1 MFIPGREYHKE
12 DIYKILSVPKEK
24 QKGSWNT
31 GYARYEGAYYIFANI
46 GIAGRTGHDYDN
58 KWESE
63 EKNVLIWYGK
73 NRSHLGQKSIKE
85 LLDKKVLVHIFTREK
100 ERGLFFYR
108 GLGIPREHK
117 EVENKPIMI
126 VWDIIKTTGE
136 READEIIEEFIISG
150 KEASNDEVK
159 RLVTSVR
166 RVRDGQ
172 RKLKE
177 RLMKLYDGCC
187 CITGSAVEDVLIGCH
202 IEPHKI
208 KGNNH
213 STNALLLRAD
223 VHILFDKN
231 LIGIEPDTL
240 IIRVAEK
247 LRGSEYEYLDGMVL
261 RARKDGERPDRK
273 ALEERWQEFEK
284 SLILV

>member
-1 MFIPGREYHKE
+1 MFIPGREYHKA
-12 DIYKILSVPKEK
+12 DIYKILSVPKER

-31 GYARYEGAYYIFANI
+31 GYARYDGAYYIFANI

-58 KWESE
+58 KWGSE
-63 EKNVLIWYGK
+63 EKDVLIWYGK
-73 NRSHLGQKSIKE
+73 NGSHLRQKSIKE
-85 LLDKKVLVHIFTREK
+85 LMDRKVLVHIFTREK
-100 ERGLFFYR
+100 ERGLFCYR
-108 GLGIPREHK
+108 GLGIYREYK
-117 EVENKPIMI
+117 VVENKPIMI
-126 VWDIIKTTGE
+126 VWDIIKTAGE
-136 READEIIEEFIISG
+136 IELDEIIEDFIISG

-159 RLVTSVR
+159 RLVTSLR

-187 CITGSAVEDVLIGCH
+187 CMTGSAVEDVLIGCH
-202 IEPHKI
+202 IEPHKER
-208 KGNNH
+208 GNNH
-213 STNALLLRAD
+213 STNGLLLRAD

-247 LRGSEYEYLDGMVL
+247 LRGSEYEYLEGMTL
-261 RARKDGERPDRK
+261 RARNDGGRPDRE
-273 ALEERWQEFEK
+273 ALEERWSEFEK
-284 SLILV
+284 TLILV

>member
-1 MFIPGREYHKE
+1 MFIPGSEYHKA
-12 DIYKILSVPKEK
+12 DIYIILSVPKER

-31 GYARYEGAYYIFANI
+31 GYARYGGAYYIFANI

-58 KWESE
+58 KWENE

-85 LLDKKVLVHIFTREK
+85 LLDRRVLVHIFTREE
-100 ERGLFFYR
+100 ERGLFCYR
-108 GLGIPREHK
+108 GLGMAREYK

-126 VWDIIKTTGE
+126 VWDIIKTEGE
-136 READEIIEEFIISG
+136 RDVDEKIEDIIIHTEAP
-150 KEASNDEVK
+150 NDILKKWVAYEK
-159 RLVTSVR
+159 

-172 RKLKE
+172 KKLKDG
-177 RLMKLYDGCC
+177 LIKLYGKCC
-187 CITGSAVEDVLIGCH
+187 CITACTVEEVLMGCH
-202 IEPHKI
+202 IEPHKER
-208 KGNNH
+208 GNNH
-213 STNALLLRAD
+213 STNGLLLRAD

-240 IIRVAEK
+240 TVRIAEK
-247 LRGSEYEYLDGMVL
+247 LRGSEYEYLDGRTL

-273 ALEERWQEFEK
+273 ALEERWREFEK
-284 SLILV
+284 TLILV